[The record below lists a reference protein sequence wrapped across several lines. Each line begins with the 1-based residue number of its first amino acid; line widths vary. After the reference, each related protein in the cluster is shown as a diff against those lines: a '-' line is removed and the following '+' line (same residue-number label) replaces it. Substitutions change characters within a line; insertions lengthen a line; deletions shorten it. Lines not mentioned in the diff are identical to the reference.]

1 MANYWAITIGINQY
15 RHLQPLMH
23 AQNDARA
30 IHRFLTQ
37 SADITPNHCILLSDL
52 TTSVGDQAVYPD
64 KPAIAQW
71 ISTITQQVGAD
82 DVLWVFFSGYGVQS
96 DGADYL
102 LPIDGEPDDI
112 KGTGIAI
119 ADLIDTLAQ
128 LPTDKTLL
136 ILDMNRSQGA
146 LSGQTISTE
155 SIELAQKQQVPL
167 LLSCQPEQFSHE
179 TLSIRHGLFTAALLE
194 ALQQQSTTLEA
205 LGGYVSKR
213 LPELCEHHWRPIQNA
228 VTLIPEVQ
236 RSAVVVPDLK
246 LPFTD
251 VAAEPVISEPV
262 VSEPAISE
270 PVAAESATSDPVTLP
285 LAASVANR
293 EGSSMEPIAAVGTET
308 DEAIGTAVGTTVV
321 SIGPER
327 SQLEFEGDD
336 RSGDGVYIAPAAN
349 GGIKNRADK
358 GVEGAIEPDHGSRA
372 IVPYSGDL
380 EAPTNGAKL
389 RNWGLLALALLLLGG
404 VLFRQPAVRSA
415 LQDLTNGAIALT
427 GQGTASQETDSG
439 SEQTE
444 ADQAENLENAQEPV
458 VGAVPEEIDA
468 GATGSE
474 AAPETAP
481 AESFATEIPI
491 ATASQP
497 PSEPVTASP
506 DSVSASEGGSPEAAS
521 AATLIAQANASLQQ
535 RQYSEALITLQ
546 QVPKAQR
553 DGAFADV
560 LTKARAGAAAAQQ
573 ANASVLTDART
584 AIQPTQ
590 VSQFSEAI
598 AKARRIQSGEPFYDE
613 AQQDIRSWSQVIL
626 DVAEGRATSGNL
638 DGAIAAARVMPY
650 DNAEFY
656 QKAKDRIAFW
666 KQRQNSR
673 ATIAAAQKI
682 PRSGQ
687 ASSYQ
692 KGIVKLREVSIEHP
706 EYETAQRLADEW
718 SQRIFSIAQAR
729 AAQGRLREAVQAAV
743 LVPAGTSAY
752 EPTQQAIKRWQTQ

>member
-1 MANYWAITIGINQY
+1 MANYWAISVGINQY

-30 IHRFLTQ
+30 IHQFLTQ
-37 SADITPNHCILLSDL
+37 SADIAPNHCILLSDL

-71 ISTITQQVGAD
+71 IQTITQQVGAD

-96 DGADYL
+96 DSADYL

-112 KGTGIAI
+112 KETGIAI
-119 ADLIDTLAQ
+119 ADLINTLAQ
-128 LPTDKTLL
+128 LPTAKTLL

-146 LSGQTISTE
+146 LAGQTIGTE
-155 SIELAQKQQVPL
+155 TIELAKKYQVPL

-179 TLSIRHGLFTAALLE
+179 TLGIRHGLFTAALIE
-194 ALQQQSTTLEA
+194 ALEQKNTTLAA
-205 LGGYVSKR
+205 LSDYISKR
-213 LPELCEHHWRPIQNA
+213 LPELCTHHWRPIQNA
-228 VTLIPEVQ
+228 VTLIPE
-236 RSAVVVPDLK
+236 SLENAVVIPTYK
-246 LPFTD
+246 LPFTE
-251 VAAEPVISEPV
+251 VASEPVISEPV
-262 VSEPAISE
+262 VSEPVISE
-270 PVAAESATSDPVTLP
+270 PANFDPVTLP
-285 LAASVANR
+285 ATALVADREVGSINSAKAVDRETGAAVATAADATVTMAGTEQSQLKFEGSDYSADRIHIPPTTDGSIGNSPARNNANR
-293 EGSSMEPIAAVGTET
+293 AVESAIKPDSS
-308 DEAIGTAVGTTVV
+308 
-321 SIGPER
+321 S
-327 SQLEFEGDD
+327 S
-336 RSGDGVYIAPAAN
+336 
-349 GGIKNRADK
+349 
-358 GVEGAIEPDHGSRA
+358 A
-372 IVPYSGDL
+372 IVPYSQDS
-380 EAPTNGAKL
+380 AASVSGAKL

-404 VLFRQPAVRSA
+404 VLFRQPAVRTA
-415 LQDLTNGAIALT
+415 LQDLTNKATALI
-427 GQGTASQETDSG
+427 GQDADSQDADG
-439 SEQTE
+439 DPAQTE
-444 ADQAENLENAQEPV
+444 AAQTENLADTEEP
-458 VGAVPEEIDA
+458 AA
-468 GATGSE
+468 GAASE
-474 AAPETAP
+474 AAGAVAGSEL
-481 AESFATEIPI
+481 ESSTSASEGSAATP
-491 ATASQP
+491 SQP
-497 PSEPVTASP
+497 PSEPV
-506 DSVSASEGGSPEAAS
+506 AAS
-521 AATLIAQANASLQQ
+521 SDTTTPADSSDLEQTTAAALIAQANSALQQ

-573 ANASVLTDART
+573 ANASVLTEART
-584 AIQPTQ
+584 SIQPTQ

-598 AKARRIQSGEPFYDE
+598 AKARRIQPGEPFYDD

-638 DGAIAAARVMPY
+638 DSAIAAASVMPY

-673 ATIAAAQKI
+673 VIIAAAQQI

-752 EPTQQAIKRWQTQ
+752 EPTQQAIKRWQAQ